1 MTTMVR
7 GKTETATAVTR
18 PVQKIPELPFIGSL
32 PGFNRDRLGFLL
44 GLSRA
49 GGDVARFHFGPF
61 PAYFFNTPELIQAVM
76 VDHPQDFDGG
86 PVRHNAF
93 GPVIGNGL
101 FNSEGE
107 LHRRQ
112 RKIMA
117 PAFQPRHIKT
127 YADTIV
133 GYGEQMQAAWEDGAV
148 VDVSHEMTNL
158 TMSIIG
164 KVLFDADVVTEAD
177 DLGAAVTTVLG
188 HISYVFSSLYPIPIS
203 WPLPRHRRTR
213 KAIAFLRAGIQDMI
227 DERRNSPVERD
238 DFLSILLRSRDDDG
252 NPMSD
257 EQVIDEAMTFFGA
270 GHETTANGLTWAW
283 YLLSTH
289 PDAYARLRAEVD
301 TVLRGRSP
309 TYEDLP
315 RLPYAQRVFKESLR
329 LYPPAYIFSRF
340 ALRDVEVGGYPIR
353 KGETVVMSPY
363 SMHRRP
369 DLFASPERFDPDRFT
384 PEREAAL
391 PRHAYMPFGAGPRI
405 CIGNHFALMEGH
417 LLLATLAQRAT
428 FDLAPGQEVVPA
440 PQVTTRPRDGI
451 QMIVRRRE
459 DLGSRAG
466 ESVSHQ
472 HSSHTTPS

>member
-1 MTTMVR
+1 MATIVR
-7 GKTETATAVTR
+7 SKAETATVLR
-18 PVQKIPELPFIGSL
+18 PAQKVSELPVIGSL

-44 GLSRA
+44 GLSRSC
-49 GGDVARFHFGPF
+49 GDVARFHFGPF

-76 VDHPQDFDGG
+76 VDHPHDFDGG

-93 GPVIGNGL
+93 GPIIGNGL

-127 YADTIV
+127 YAETMSR
-133 GYGEQMQAAWEDGAV
+133 YGEQLQAGWPAGAV
-148 VDVSHEMTNL
+148 VDAGHEMTNL

-177 DLGAAVTTVLG
+177 ELGAAVTTVLG
-188 HISYVFSSLYPIPIS
+188 HISYVFSSLYPIPLN

-213 KAIAFLRAGIQDMI
+213 KAITALRTGIQEMI
-227 DERRNSPVERD
+227 DQRRNSPVEMETRD

-252 NPMSD
+252 TPMSD

-283 YLLSTH
+283 YLLATH
-289 PDAYARLRAEVD
+289 PDTYDRLRDEVD
-301 TVLRGRSP
+301 TALNGRP
-309 TYEDLP
+309 PVYEDLP
-315 RLPYAQRVFKESLR
+315 RLPYALRVFKESLR
-329 LYPPAYIFSRF
+329 LYPPAYIFSRY
-340 ALRDVEVGGYPIR
+340 ALHDVEAGGYPIR
-353 KGETVVMSPY
+353 KGDTVVMSPY
-363 SMHRRP
+363 AMHRRP
-369 DLFASPERFDPDRFT
+369 DLFASPDRFDPDRFT

-417 LLLATLAQRAT
+417 LLLATLAQRVT
-428 FDLAPGQEVVPA
+428 FELVPGQQIVPA
-440 PQVTTRPRDGI
+440 PQVTTRPKDGI
-451 QMIVRRRE
+451 RMTVRRR
-459 DLGSRAG
+459 
-466 ESVSHQ
+466 
-472 HSSHTTPS
+472 